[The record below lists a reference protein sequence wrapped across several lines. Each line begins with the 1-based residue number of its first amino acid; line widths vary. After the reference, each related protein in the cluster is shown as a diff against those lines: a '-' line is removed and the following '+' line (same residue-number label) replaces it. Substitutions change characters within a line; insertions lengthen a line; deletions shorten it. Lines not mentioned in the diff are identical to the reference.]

1 MSMIVN
7 MVVLSISIFFVASS
21 LLNIIV
27 KAMPSDMV
35 SATILLV
42 HDIKIIINNYNYVVI
57 ASFLQ
62 LF

>member
-27 KAMPSDMV
+27 KAMPSDIV

-42 HDIKIIINNYNYVVI
+42 HDIKIIII
-57 ASFLQ
+57 IIM
-62 LF
+62 